1 MGTNRREQSA
11 ATESSEVERTV
22 VEAARVGAAV
32 SDALPTNEADEA
44 VVGRLMA
51 QRVATLEEHPLR
63 RSLPEVER
71 TNKP

>member
-1 MGTNRREQSA
+1 MGTNRRGQSA
-11 ATESSEVERTV
+11 APGSPEVERTV
-22 VEAARVGAAV
+22 VEAARLVVAV
-32 SDALPTNEADEA
+32 SNALPIDEADEA

-63 RSLPEVER
+63 RVVHDTER